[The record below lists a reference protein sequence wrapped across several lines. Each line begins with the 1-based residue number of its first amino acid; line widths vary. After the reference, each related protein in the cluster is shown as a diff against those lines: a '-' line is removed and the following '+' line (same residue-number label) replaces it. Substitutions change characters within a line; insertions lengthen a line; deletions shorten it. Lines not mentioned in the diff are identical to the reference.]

1 MKSLTAYEEVKQK
14 ITEDLVRGRYP
25 MGQALPAEKDLSK
38 ELDVSIGTLRK
49 AVDELVAEGIVVRR
63 QGRGTYVAEHDLKR
77 LLYYFFHVV
86 KHDVDKKANP
96 RVDLV
101 SLNTAVAT
109 KEEASKLNIK
119 EGAPVWRLVNCLYL
133 EERCVMIDQIT
144 LDKKRFKNLT
154 RAEFIN
160 REGSIYQ
167 LYQMKYGQTVVR
179 SSERLRASL
188 VSKQHAEWLNI
199 KADSPVLVIRRVAL
213 GIQDDP
219 IEWRISTLNTNQ
231 YEYFSELQV

>member
-1 MKSLTAYEEVKQK
+1 MKSLTAYQEVKQK

-49 AVDELVAEGIVVRR
+49 AVDELVAEGIVIRR

-86 KHDVDKKANP
+86 KHDADKKVNP
-96 RVDLV
+96 RVELV
-101 SLNTAVAT
+101 SLNTATAN
-109 KEEASKLNIK
+109 KEEAAKLQIK
-119 EGAPVWRLVNCLYL
+119 EGTPVWRVVNCLYL
-133 EERCVMIDQIT
+133 DDQCVMIDQIT

-154 RAEFIN
+154 RTDFIN

-167 LYQMKYGQTVVR
+167 LYQMKYDQTVVR
-179 SSERLRASL
+179 SSERLRAGL
-188 VSKQHAEWLNI
+188 AGKQHAEWLGM

-213 GIQDDP
+213 GIQDEP
-219 IEWRISTLNTNQ
+219 LEWRVSTLNTNQ
-231 YEYFSELQV
+231 HEYFSELVV

>member
-1 MKSLTAYEEVKQK
+1 MKSLTAYQEVKQK

-86 KHDVDKKANP
+86 KHDIDKKVNP
-96 RVDLV
+96 KVELV
-101 SLNTAVAT
+101 SLTSATAN
-109 KEEASKLNIK
+109 KEEATKLNIK
-119 EGAPVWRLVNCLYL
+119 EGSPVWRLVNRLYL
-133 EERCVMIDQIT
+133 EGKCVMIDQIT
-144 LDKKRFKNLT
+144 LDKKRFPKLT
-154 RAEFIN
+154 RADYVN

-167 LYQMKYGQTVVR
+167 LYQMQYGQTVVR
-179 SSERLRASL
+179 SSERLRAGL
-188 VSKQHAEWLNI
+188 ATKQHAEWLGM
-199 KADSPVLVIRRVAL
+199 KPHAPVLIIRRVAL

-219 IEWRISTLNTNQ
+219 IEWRVSTLNTDQ
-231 YEYFSELQV
+231 HEYFSELIA

>member
-1 MKSLTAYEEVKQK
+1 MKSLTAYQEVKQK

-86 KHDVDKKANP
+86 KHDADKKVNP
-96 RVDLV
+96 RVELV
-101 SLNTAVAT
+101 SLTSAVAT
-109 KEEASKLNIK
+109 KEEANKLQIK
-119 EGAPVWRLVNCLYL
+119 EGAAVWRLVNCLYL
-133 EERCVMIDQIT
+133 ENKCVMIDHIT
-144 LDKKRFKNLT
+144 LDKMRFKNLT
-154 RAEFIN
+154 RADFIN

-179 SSERLRASL
+179 SSERLRAGL
-188 VSKQHAEWLNI
+188 AGKQYSEWLDLQP
-199 KADSPVLVIRRVAL
+199 DSPVLIIRRVAL
-213 GIQDDP
+213 GIQDEP
-219 IEWRISTLNTNQ
+219 LEWRVSTLNTSQ
-231 YEYFSELQV
+231 HEYFSELVV